1 MTDLKLLTNIYDAL
15 QSRSSDFDL
24 QTAVIAL
31 MRSEAK
37 NLAMQSDT
45 NMIAQQHPLGFLA
58 CRWLLGNRQVLRLH
72 LWSKEFG
79 WAQESGWEIHNHVF
93 SFSSLLLLGVL
104 NNQVYEVNEITQP
117 SCGEHTVYEVSYK
130 DSKSRMTPIQRGAM
144 LKLISNSTESMGSR
158 YAMDAGVFHS
168 SELISDRALTVL
180 ATYADDASQI
190 VPRVIS
196 THQRE
201 SISFD
206 RSPMSKSAV
215 SSLLSEFSMYVENG
229 ANQSQH
235 A

>member
-1 MTDLKLLTNIYDAL
+1 MTDLKLLINIYEAL
-15 QSRSSDFDL
+15 QSEQSDFDL

-37 NLAMQSDT
+37 TLAMQSDT
-45 NMIAQQHPLGFLA
+45 NLIAQQHPLGFLA
-58 CRWLLGNRQVLRLH
+58 CRWLLGNGQALRLH

-79 WAQESGWEIHNHVF
+79 WAQEPGWEIHNHVF
-93 SFSSLLLLGVL
+93 SFSSRILLGVL
-104 NNQVYEVNEITQP
+104 KNQVYEVDEITQP
-117 SCGEHTVYEVSYK
+117 SCGGHTVYEVTYN
-130 DSKSRMTPIQRGAM
+130 DSESRMTPIRRGGVM
-144 LKLISNSTESMGSR
+144 RLISSSIESVGAR
-158 YAMDAGVFHS
+158 YSMEVGVFHS

-180 ATYADDASQI
+180 ATYVDDASQI

-206 RSPMSKSAV
+206 RSSISKTIV
-215 SSLLSEFSMYVENG
+215 SNLLSEFAIHVESG

>member
-1 MTDLKLLTNIYDAL
+1 VTDLKLLINIYEAL
-15 QSRSSDFDL
+15 QSEQSDFDL

-37 NLAMQSDT
+37 TLATQSDT

-58 CRWLLGNRQVLRLH
+58 CRWLLGNGQTLRLH

-79 WAQESGWEIHNHVF
+79 WAQEPGWEIHNHVF
-93 SFSSLLLLGVL
+93 SFSSRILLGVL
-104 NNQVYEVNEITQP
+104 ITEP
-117 SCGEHTVYEVSYK
+117 PCGVHTVYEVTYN
-130 DSKSRMTPIQRGAM
+130 DSESRMTPIRRGGVM
-144 LKLISNSTESMGSR
+144 RLISSSIESVGAR
-158 YAMDAGVFHS
+158 YSMEVGVFHS

-206 RSPMSKSAV
+206 RSSMSKTIV
-215 SSLLSEFSMYVENG
+215 SNLLSEFAIHVESG